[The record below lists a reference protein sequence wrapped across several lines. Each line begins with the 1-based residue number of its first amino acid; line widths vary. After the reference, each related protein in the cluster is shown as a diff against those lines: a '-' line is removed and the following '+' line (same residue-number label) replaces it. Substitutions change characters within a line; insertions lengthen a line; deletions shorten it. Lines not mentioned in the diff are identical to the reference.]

1 MCDGHHP
8 RGFGFVL
15 GPRMM
20 HDMCG
25 CGPEPSKETKI
36 KQLEAF
42 KSKLEDHIKHI
53 DETIQEIEGK
63 SE

>member
-1 MCDGHHP
+1 MCDGHYS
-8 RGFGFVL
+8 RGLGFFL
-15 GPRMM
+15 GPMM
-20 HDMCG
+20 HGM
-25 CGPEPSKETKI
+25 CGPELSKETKI

-53 DETIQEIEGK
+53 DETIKELEGK